1 MFFQFGREKPNP
13 HFLGWR
19 PIPSKLRCSP
29 SANVKMGGGKGLKI
43 RENCMHL
50 RTLKSEKYSKKTKK
64 KHKALCSEITTKAK
78 IKGTFFT

>member
-64 KHKALCSEITTKAK
+64 KKTKHYALKSQPKPK
-78 IKGTFFT
+78 